1 MQLPHSSFIK
11 KNATYKYGADG
22 DVSLLEFNSFGLDEI
37 PSNTESVLKN
47 RLKDYPSL
55 ANVNLKFNQNRSKNL
70 DNMRYMSELRYRDSL
85 DLLSQGEKI
94 SFLEDKVRKLA
105 KFEALQIPFEE
116 LSKEVKINYED
127 VENLSY
133 SSVISS
139 NFDKIDTVAVFTATW
154 KKSKNE
160 EEILKEKDKLYRW
173 LKQKYSLDTLVV
185 KREN

>member
-1 MQLPHSSFIK
+1 
-11 KNATYKYGADG
+11 
-22 DVSLLEFNSFGLDEI
+22 
-37 PSNTESVLKN
+37 
-47 RLKDYPSL
+47 
-55 ANVNLKFNQNRSKNL
+55 
-70 DNMRYMSELRYRDSL
+70 MRYMSELRYRDSL